1 MLDFA
6 EEHQTLLYILGGA
19 SIALFIATLIF
30 VPALLVRIPPDY
42 FAHEH
47 RPPSRWADQ
56 NRAVRLAIMIARNI
70 LGAVLILAGLAML
83 LLPGQGLLTVLVGIM
98 TLDIPGKY
106 RFEKWIISRKGV
118 LKAINWLRKRRHKE
132 PLTLAKT

>member
-6 EEHQTLLYILGGA
+6 SEHQALLYTHGGA
-19 SIALFIATLIF
+19 SIALCIATLSV

-47 RPPSRWADQ
+47 RPPSRWADK
-56 NRAVRLAIMIARNI
+56 NRAFRLAIMIARNI
-70 LGAVLILAGLAML
+70 LGAVLIVAGVAML
-83 LLPGQGLLTVLVGIM
+83 ILPGQGLLTVLVGIM
-98 TLDIPGKY
+98 TLEVPGKY

-132 PLTLAKT
+132 PLTLAGS